1 MHVLRTTSFA
11 FRYFSETMIEN
22 FLEHIDAC
30 PTAHHVV
37 NRASALLSA
46 NGFTQAPLDAPFAI
60 NLLER
65 GYVSRGGTIIAWKN
79 AKSISAQGIRIVGA
93 HTDSPGLH
101 IKPNPDTQTLQW
113 QQLQVEVYG
122 GPLLNSWLDRD
133 LAIAGHVVL
142 RDGTTSLFC
151 SEIPVARIPQLAIH
165 LDRDVNDKGLVLNRH
180 QHLNPIWATGA
191 STVSFEHWLAQQNS
205 VSDSQI
211 ASWSAQLV
219 DTQKAEIFGRDS
231 EFIAS
236 SRIDNQISCWAAL
249 TALLA
254 DAGDQPMMV
263 ALFDHEEVGSQSST
277 GAGGPMLEHVLER
290 LAYAS
295 GSSRSE
301 FLAALQKSHC
311 VSVDNAHAVHPN
323 YTDRH
328 ELNNAPYVNKGVV
341 IKNNANQRYATSPS
355 SHVPVVHAASTVGL
369 QLQAFSSRNNIACGS
384 TIGPITATRMGI
396 ETVDIGVPQLSMHSI
411 REMCG
416 VQDPVDLVALL
427 RAYFLRL

>member
-1 MHVLRTTSFA
+1 
-11 FRYFSETMIEN
+11 MIEH

-46 NGFTQAPLDAPFAI
+46 DGFTQAPLDSPFAI
-60 NLLER
+60 SHLER
-65 GYVSRGGTIIAWKN
+65 GFVSRDGTIIAWKN

-142 RDGTTSLFC
+142 RDGTTSLF
-151 SEIPVARIPQLAIH
+151 SSDLPVARIPQLAIH

-301 FLAALQKSHC
+301 FLSAVQKSHS
-311 VSVDNAHAVHPN
+311 VSSDNAHAVHPN

-341 IKNNANQRYATSPS
+341 IKNNVNQRYATSPS
-355 SHVPVVHAASTVGL
+355 SLVPIVHAASTAGL
-369 QLQAFSSRNNIACGS
+369 QLQTFSSRNNIACGS

-416 VQDPVDLVALL
+416 TRDPIELVSLL
-427 RAYFLRL
+427 RAYFSRL